1 MFSIAAAQ
9 LTPSIEVYSSAHMAA
24 SISSISWN
32 TVSPVANVTAPATS
46 TQQQDR
52 LALVSSLYGPGI
64 ILAWY
69 LTTAALFLSWILH
82 PHKRRSGSLDLDLSA
97 VLTLP
102 AVAAGHL
109 IAQASALQKQK
120 STSSESFDEGNLLYL
135 QRIAAIEAPF
145 GVVEIFMPIAVI
157 LCLVAT
163 WNKCIRRV
171 VAIGAFGLLCFA
183 SECYIHFSDFKH
195 LDLRYQPGRWTAG
208 LPAFSR
214 LFLADFPSLIVTGVT
229 LLFLCCFILP
239 LPAIV
244 LSERLSTSTVRKSL
258 HITTNNARN
267 DSRLRL
273 ITLVSML
280 FHPVMFVLSLMPIFW
295 FSMGHATDPAPT
307 MQGSFSRAS
316 SNFAPRTPYSIIDLD
331 QAVTAA
337 AGTSV
342 LAFSTFEIIK
352 AQLHNM
358 PTSGHVTAP
367 DFGTAGRAQV

>member
-1 MFSIAAAQ
+1 M
-9 LTPSIEVYSSAHMAA
+9 TPP
-24 SISSISWN
+24 
-32 TVSPVANVTAPATS
+32 TTS

-52 LALVSSLYGPGI
+52 LALVSSLYGPGT

-69 LTTAALFLSWILH
+69 LTTAALSFSWILH
-82 PHKRRSGSLDLDLSA
+82 PHKRRSGSLDLNLSA

-109 IAQASALQKQK
+109 IAQASALLKHM

-145 GVVEIFMPIAVI
+145 GVVEAFMPISVI
-157 LCLVAT
+157 LCLVAI
-163 WNKCIRRV
+163 WNKCIRRG
-171 VAIGAFGLLCFA
+171 VAVAAFGLFCFA

-214 LFLADFPSLIVTGVT
+214 LFIADFTSLIVAGVT
-229 LLFLCCFILP
+229 LCSLCSFILP
-239 LPAIV
+239 LVAIV
-244 LSERLSTSTVRKSL
+244 LSERSSTSTVRNAL
-258 HITTNNARN
+258 QTTNNNAQI
-267 DSRLRL
+267 DSGLKL
-273 ITLVSML
+273 ITLGSML
-280 FHPVMFVLSLMPIFW
+280 LFLSVTFVLSLMPIFW
-295 FSMGHATDPAPT
+295 FSTDGCHLGHATDPVQT
-307 MQGSFSRAS
+307 MQVSFFSRAS

-352 AQLHNM
+352 ARLHHNM
-358 PTSGHVTAP
+358 PTPGPVTAP
-367 DFGTAGRAQV
+367 NFGTAVRAQV